1 MDRDYHD
8 FAIKNIVDISMKH
21 IWDIVWNGL
30 KLVGFEIWFKSIEM
44 AQVPSGLL
52 ITRAPIH
59 WLKYFRVIQRY
70 IKNILI
76 LRSQYLILT

>member
-8 FAIKNIVDISMKH
+8 FAIKNIVDIS

-59 WLKYFRVIQRY
+59 RLKYFHVIQRY